1 MVAISEQ
8 KLDQL
13 FKNFRE
19 RKVIVLGDLML
30 DRYIEGTVQRISPEA
45 PVPVVEVANE
55 FVRLGGAANVVYNI
69 RSLGAVP
76 VPVGVVG
83 TDSAGEEI
91 IRLLQSLNIE
101 TDSVIIDSSRPT
113 VMKTRIIANNQH
125 VVRADWESRESMTK
139 QIEARVVEEIE
150 KHLRHAD
157 ALIIEDYN
165 KGLLSKSLIENV
177 IRLALRSNKI
187 ITVDPKFDNF
197 LAYQNVTV
205 FKPNRK
211 EIEAALGMHI
221 DSHEN
226 LEQACQLLSEKLNT
240 AYILITLGELGAIVS
255 SEELGIQMVPA
266 LRVPGGEV
274 VDTTGAGDAWCGAF
288 MATYASTG
296 DVMKAVAV
304 ASIIASLKCQ
314 GWGPSRLLELRFR
327 SPDEVIEYVMSMRDG
342 FRQRKLT
349 EFLGES

>member
-240 AYILITLGELGAIVS
+240 AYILITLGELG
-255 SEELGIQMVPA
+255 M
-266 LRVPGGEV
+266 
-274 VDTTGAGDAWCGAF
+274 
-288 MATYASTG
+288 
-296 DVMKAVAV
+296 
-304 ASIIASLKCQ
+304 
-314 GWGPSRLLELRFR
+314 
-327 SPDEVIEYVMSMRDG
+327 
-342 FRQRKLT
+342 
-349 EFLGES
+349 FLYE